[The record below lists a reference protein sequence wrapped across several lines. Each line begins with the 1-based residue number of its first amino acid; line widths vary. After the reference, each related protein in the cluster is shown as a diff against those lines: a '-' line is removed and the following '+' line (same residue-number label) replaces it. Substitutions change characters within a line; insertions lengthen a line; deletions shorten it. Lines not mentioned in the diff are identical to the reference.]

1 MRWMALL
8 LLTLV
13 LLSMPGAVLAA
24 ETEPPASLL
33 LAEGPLG
40 DIDLSR
46 IEESVRELNNE
57 IDAAIPDVDFK
68 SLVLS
73 FVRGEIGYRPVDI
86 LNSLLRY
93 LFNEV
98 VANAALLGKLVV
110 LAVIAAV
117 LQNISS
123 AFDQST
129 TSRMAHVAV
138 YLVLLTL
145 VFGSF
150 IAVLQTAREAVENM
164 VVFMHAMLPVMITL
178 LCTVGGFTSAA
189 LLHPVIII
197 VLNASANL
205 VQNIVLP
212 LILFS
217 AILGAV
223 SHLASGF
230 SLSRLADFF
239 RNIGLGIMGLLTTI
253 FLGMMAIQGVAGAV
267 AGGVAFRTAKY
278 ATGAFVPVVGKMFA
292 DAMEAVIG
300 SSLLIKNAV
309 GMAGLLVIFLMA
321 IFPLLKIVSLLL
333 IYKLAAALVQ
343 PIGEKQVSDCL
354 NTLGNSMVAV
364 FAVVA
369 TCALLFF
376 FALAIIA
383 GMGNLNV
390 MLH

>member
-1 MRWMALL
+1 MRWIALL
-8 LLTLV
+8 LITIALIAGPGV
-13 LLSMPGAVLAA
+13 AWAVESENPVGLLS
-24 ETEPPASLL
+24 
-33 LAEGPLG
+33 AEGVLG
-40 DIDLSR
+40 DVDLSR
-46 IEESVRELNNE
+46 IEESVRELNTE

-73 FVRGEIGYRPVDI
+73 LVRGEIGYRPVDI

-93 LFNEV
+93 LFHEV
-98 VANAALLGKLVV
+98 IANAALLGKLVV

-117 LQNISS
+117 LHNISS
-123 AFDQST
+123 AFEKST
-129 TSRMAHVAV
+129 TSRIAHVTV
-138 YLVLLTL
+138 YLALLTL
-145 VFGSF
+145 ALGSF
-150 IAVLQTAREAVENM
+150 VAVLQTAREAVENM
-164 VVFMHAMLPVMITL
+164 VIFMHAMLPVMITL
-178 LCTVGGFTSAA
+178 LCAVGGFTSAA

-239 RNIGLGIMGLLTTI
+239 RNIGLGVMGLLTTI
-253 FLGMMAIQGVAGAV
+253 FLGMLAIQGVAGAV

-278 ATGAFVPVVGKMFA
+278 ATGAFVPVVGKMFS

-300 SSLLIKNAV
+300 SSLLIKNAA
-309 GMAGLLVIFLMA
+309 GLAGLLVIFLIA
-321 IFPLLKIVSLLL
+321 IFPLLKIVSLVL

-376 FALAIIA
+376 FSLAIIA